1 MGAPLGRGSKPVS
14 IDGYVPDLPVGKEFG
29 VTYIK
34 NVENLCNSPQLTA
47 FSDYAVDN
55 NLPFSIVISP
65 RTETVSD
72 PLLENIRKSG
82 GELMEFD
89 EVTQEFSFIDISKK
103 GPWKR

>member
-1 MGAPLGRGSKPVS
+1 M
-14 IDGYVPDLPVGKEFG
+14 
-29 VTYIK
+29 
-34 NVENLCNSPQLTA
+34 TA